1 MNNIQE
7 QLALLEEMKRGFG
20 VVRTQEEIEDDIDKE
35 YQERMKREEEQREQ
49 ERLYKERLEQ
59 EQKER
64 QEMNYMA
71 HKEIFDFMKIFN
83 ELDEEDFYC
92 VVELNNGNQYMAKPK
107 ELKRD
112 SEYIMFYI
120 ERNVG
125 AASMFENPYR
135 TILEVNVND
144 IKGIAL
150 REEIK
155 QEIVIIKK
163 SKFGVMTEWKDQS
176 KSFTL

>member
-1 MNNIQE
+1 MNNIEE
-7 QLALLEEMKRGFG
+7 QLKLLEMMKQGFG
-20 VVRTQEEIEDDIDKE
+20 KVRTEEEIQDDLDKE
-35 YQERMKREEEQREQ
+35 FQERMKREEEQREQ
-49 ERLYKERLEQ
+49 ERLYKERLER

-64 QEMNYMA
+64 QEAQYQA
-71 HKEIFDFMKIFN
+71 HKDIFDFMKVFN

-92 VVELNNGNQYMAKPK
+92 VVELNNGKQFMAKPK

-112 SEYIMFYI
+112 AEYIMFYI
-120 ERNVG
+120 QRNVG
-125 AASMFENPYR
+125 ANSMFDNPYR
-135 TILEVNVND
+135 TILEVNVNE

-163 SKFGVMTEWKDQS
+163 SKFGVMTE
-176 KSFTL
+176 

>member
-7 QLALLEEMKRGFG
+7 QLELLEMMKNGWG
-20 VVRTQEEIEDDIDKE
+20 VVRTEEEVQDDLDKE
-35 YQERMKREEEQREQ
+35 FQERMKREEEQREQ
-49 ERLYKERLEQ
+49 ERLYKERLEREQ
-59 EQKER
+59 EER
-64 QEMNYMA
+64 RQAQYQA

-92 VVELNNGNQYMAKPK
+92 VVELNNGKQFMAKPK

-112 SEYIMFYI
+112 AEYLMFYI

-125 AASMFENPYR
+125 ASSMFENPYR
-135 TILEVNVND
+135 TILEVNVNE
-144 IKGIAL
+144 IKGIQL
-150 REEIK
+150 KEEIK

-163 SKFGVMTEWKDQS
+163 SKFGVMTQ
-176 KSFTL
+176 

>member
-1 MNNIQE
+1 MNNHIKE
-7 QLALLEEMKRGFG
+7 QLDLLEMMKGIG
-20 VVRTQEEIEDDIDKE
+20 KVRTEEEIQDDLDKE
-35 YQERMKREEEQREQ
+35 FAERMKLEREREEQ

-71 HKEIFDFMKIFN
+71 HKEIFDFMKVFN

-92 VVELNNGNQYMAKPK
+92 VVELNNGKQFMAKPK

-112 SEYIMFYI
+112 TEYIMLFI

-125 AASMFENPYR
+125 AASMFESPYR
-135 TILEVNVND
+135 TILETNVNE
-144 IKGIAL
+144 IKGIKL
-150 REEIK
+150 CEEIK
-155 QEIVIIKK
+155 KEIVIIKK
-163 SKFGVMTEWKDQS
+163 SKFGVMEQ
-176 KSFTL
+176 

>member
-1 MNNIQE
+1 MKDNIQE
-7 QLALLEEMKRGFG
+7 QLELLEMMKQGFG
-20 VVRTQEEIEDDIDKE
+20 KVRTQEEIQDDLDRE
-35 YQERMKREEEQREQ
+35 FQERMKREREQEEQ

-83 ELDEEDFYC
+83 ELDEEDYYC
-92 VVELNNGNQYMAKPK
+92 IVELKDGRQFMAKPK

-112 SEYIMFYI
+112 AEYLMFYI
-120 ERNVG
+120 QRNVG
-125 AASMFENPYR
+125 AASMFESPYR

-144 IKGIAL
+144 IKGIQL
-150 REEIK
+150 KEEIK
-155 QEIVIIKK
+155 QEVVIIKK
-163 SKFGVMTEWKDQS
+163 SKFGVMTE
-176 KSFTL
+176 

>member
-1 MNNIQE
+1 MKDNIQE
-7 QLALLEEMKRGFG
+7 QLQLLEMMKNGFG
-20 VVRTQEEIEDDIDKE
+20 VVRSQEEIQDDLDKE
-35 YQERMKREEEQREQ
+35 FQERMKREEEQREQ

-71 HKEIFDFMKIFN
+71 HKEILDFMKIFN
-83 ELDEEDFYC
+83 ELEPDDFYC
-92 VVELNNGNQYMAKPK
+92 VVELNNGKQFMAKPK

-112 SEYIMFYI
+112 AEYVMLFI

-135 TILEVNVND
+135 TILETNVNE
-144 IKGIAL
+144 IKGIKL
-150 REEIK
+150 CEEIK
-155 QEIVIIKK
+155 KEIVIIKK
-163 SKFGVMTEWKDQS
+163 SKFGVMEE
-176 KSFTL
+176 

>member
-1 MNNIQE
+1 MTNIEE
-7 QLALLEEMKRGFG
+7 QLQLLEMMKGFG
-20 VVRTQEEIEDDIDKE
+20 HVRTEEEVQDDLDKE
-35 YQERMKREEEQREQ
+35 FQERMKLEEQQREQ

-83 ELDEEDFYC
+83 ELEVDDYYC
-92 VVELNNGNQYMAKPK
+92 VVELKSGEQFMAKPK

-112 SEYIMFYI
+112 AEYIMFYI

-144 IKGIAL
+144 IKGIKL
-150 REEIK
+150 CEEIK

-163 SKFGVMTEWKDQS
+163 SKFGVMTE
-176 KSFTL
+176 

>member
-7 QLALLEEMKRGFG
+7 QLELLEMMKGIG
-20 VVRTQEEIEDDIDKE
+20 KVRTEEEIQTDLDKE
-35 YQERMKREEEQREQ
+35 FQERMKLEREREEQ

-92 VVELNNGNQYMAKPK
+92 VVELNNGKQFMAKPK

-112 SEYIMFYI
+112 TEYIMLFI

-125 AASMFENPYR
+125 AASMFESPYR
-135 TILEVNVND
+135 TILETNVNE
-144 IKGIAL
+144 IKGIKL
-150 REEIK
+150 VPEEQREIT
-155 QEIVIIKK
+155 IIKK
-163 SKFGVMTEWKDQS
+163 SKFGVMEE
-176 KSFTL
+176 